1 MLKIP
6 IVSVRQN
13 FFGLGGHSLLA
24 IEILCQLRKQFSVG
38 LSINDFFTKP
48 TVAQQAAL
56 VSERLAGDGCNGE
69 ISVPARPAQA
79 STLSPRVERRSKPFC
94 SRDGMTL
101 DEGGMIPPR
110 DRSSVC
116 PLSPAQER
124 VWFLELLHPGQR
136 AYNDGEAVRLHG
148 KLDSSLME
156 EALNVLVERH
166 EVLRTLIQVVDGRP
180 VQVVHDTWPLRLLTI
195 DLSSRPVQEREAEVE
210 RLLVEEPR
218 RAYILSAEPGI
229 RATLIRLTPEDH
241 VLIVMLHHIVCDG
254 WSLGIL
260 YKELGEIYRA
270 LYRHQPHHLPP
281 PPLQY
286 GDYATWQQ
294 QKVLRRRVRRRK
306 RPSGKSICRGYPIP
320 WSYRPNGPR
329 PEKFT
334 YEGEEANLPPRARG
348 LGTRFA
354 DSAGAKGSVSS

>member
-69 ISVPARPAQA
+69 IPIPAHRPA
-79 STLSPRVERRSKPFC
+79 SSRLSLGSRGARSHSAPETEYP
-94 SRDGMTL
+94 GQ
-101 DEGGMIPPR
+101 GGMIPPR

-124 VWFLELLHPGQR
+124 VWFLELLHPGTR

-166 EVLRTLIQVVDGRP
+166 EVFRTLIQVVDGRP

-195 DLSSRPVQEREAEVE
+195 DLSSRPVQEREAELE
-210 RLLVEEPR
+210 RLLVEEPAGLVR
-218 RAYILSAEPGI
+218 PDRDRGFA
-229 RATLIRLTPEDH
+229 
-241 VLIVMLHHIVCDG
+241 
-254 WSLGIL
+254 
-260 YKELGEIYRA
+260 
-270 LYRHQPHHLPP
+270 PP
-281 PPLQY
+281 
-286 GDYATWQQ
+286 
-294 QKVLRRRVRRRK
+294 
-306 RPSGKSICRGYPIP
+306 
-320 WSYRPNGPR
+320 
-329 PEKFT
+329 
-334 YEGEEANLPPRARG
+334 
-348 LGTRFA
+348 
-354 DSAGAKGSVSS
+354 